1 LNISVVNCKIDGVAG
16 SKMTLMAAQR
26 WLGPWFVGLFLIAQI
41 VGVVPLI
48 SSHTAHVV
56 ETELVIS
63 KDNVGTGGIPQSH
76 HHHGDADGLIQ
87 HHELQDLNGAFTY
100 LVTCEIAFVH
110 VAITAYAPNTLAEA
124 YPTLL
129 ERPPKHLLSI

>member
-1 LNISVVNCKIDGVAG
+1 
-16 SKMTLMAAQR
+16 MTSMAAQR
-26 WLGPWFVGLFLIAQI
+26 WLGSWLVGLFLIAQI

-48 SSHTAHVV
+48 SGHTAHVA

-63 KDNVGTGGIPQSH
+63 KDSASTASIPQGH

-110 VAITAYAPNTLAEA
+110 VAITTNAPNALAEA
-124 YPTLL
+124 DPTLL
-129 ERPPKHLLSI
+129 ERPPKHFLSI